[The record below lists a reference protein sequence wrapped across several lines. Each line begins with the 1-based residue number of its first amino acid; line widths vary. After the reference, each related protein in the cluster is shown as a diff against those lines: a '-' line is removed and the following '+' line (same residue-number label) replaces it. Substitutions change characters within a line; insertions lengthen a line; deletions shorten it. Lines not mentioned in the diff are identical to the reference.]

1 MLKLVICDMAGTT
14 INDRDE
20 VYRVLREAT
29 ERAGARYSDA
39 QFQEYMGTEKRWA
52 IIKLLEIGGVESTEN
67 PPEPLPGVVD
77 TLTSLREQGVQVG
90 LTTGFS
96 RGIVDI
102 ILDSMGWGVAS
113 FGATPPRFRSTR
125 SSPAMK
131 CRMGGRSRIS
141 LRR

>member
-77 TLTSLREQGVQVG
+77 
-90 LTTGFS
+90 
-96 RGIVDI
+96 
-102 ILDSMGWGVAS
+102 
-113 FGATPPRFRSTR
+113 
-125 SSPAMK
+125 
-131 CRMGGRSRIS
+131 
-141 LRR
+141 